1 MNRYFFEIA
10 YNGSSFHGWQ
20 RQPNAI
26 SVQEVIEDTFSKL
39 QSGKEVPIVGCG
51 RTDAGVHA
59 KKYFFHVDLPEIAN
73 IEQFIFKLNRM
84 FPKDIA
90 VFNII
95 KVNEELH
102 ARFDA
107 KNRTY
112 HYFIHQQKDPFK
124 ECLSLYFP
132 QELNFEA
139 MNAAAKL
146 LLGKKDFGSFSKLHT
161 DVKTNICEVFA
172 AEWFLT
178 ANGLYFEISANR
190 FLRNMVRA
198 IVGTLVEVGLGK
210 IKASELPGIIAAQN
224 RSEAYVSVPA
234 QGLFLW
240 EIRYEKAPQ
249 LQG

>member
-20 RQPNAI
+20 RQPNAS
-26 SVQEVIEDTFSKL
+26 SVQQVIEETFSKL
-39 QSGKEVPIVGCG
+39 NSGKEVPIVGCG

-59 KKYFFHVDLPEIAN
+59 KKYFFHVDLPEIEN
-73 IEQFIFKLNRM
+73 HEHLIFKLNRM
-84 FPKDIA
+84 FLKEIA

-95 KVNEELH
+95 KVDNELH

-112 HYFIHQQKDPFK
+112 RYFIHQQKDPFK
-124 ECLSLYFP
+124 DGLSLYFP
-132 QELNFEA
+132 QELDFQA

-161 DVKTNICEVFA
+161 DVKTNMCEVYS
-172 AEWFLT
+172 AEWLVSEQETF
-178 ANGLYFEISANR
+178 FEISANR

-198 IVGTLVEVGLGK
+198 IVGTLIDVGMGK
-210 IKASELPGIIAAQN
+210 LTSEDVFSILEAKDRQEASL
-224 RSEAYVSVPA
+224 SVPA
-234 QGLFLW
+234 HGLYLW
-240 EIRYEKAPQ
+240 DIEYDF
-249 LQG
+249 

>member
-1 MNRYFFEIA
+1 MKRYFFEIA

-20 RQPNAI
+20 RQPNAT
-26 SVQEVIEDTFSKL
+26 SVQQVIEETFSKL
-39 QSGKEVPIVGCG
+39 NSGKEVPIVGCG

-73 IEQFIFKLNRM
+73 IGQFIFKLNRM

-95 KVNEELH
+95 QVNEELH

-112 HYFIHQQKDPFK
+112 RYFIHQQKDPFK

-132 QELNFEA
+132 QELNLEA

-161 DVKTNICEVFA
+161 DVKTNICEVFS
-172 AEWFLT
+172 AEWIISKQET
-178 ANGLYFEISANR
+178 YFEITANR

-198 IVGTLVEVGLGK
+198 IVGTLLDVGMGK
-210 IKASELPGIIAAQN
+210 LNCDDVITILEAKDRQEASL
-224 RSEAYVSVPA
+224 SVPA
-234 QGLFLW
+234 HGLYLW
-240 EIRYEKAPQ
+240 DITYDF
-249 LQG
+249 

>member
-1 MNRYFFEIA
+1 MKRYFFEIA

-20 RQPNAI
+20 RQPNAT
-26 SVQEVIEDTFSKL
+26 SVQDVIEDTFSKL
-39 QSGKEVPIVGCG
+39 QSGKEVSIVGCG

-84 FPKDIA
+84 FPRDIA

-95 KVNEELH
+95 QVIEELH

-112 HYFIHQQKDPFK
+112 RYFIHQQKDPFK
-124 ECLSLYFP
+124 EGLSLYFP

-139 MNAAAKL
+139 MNVAANL

-161 DVKTNICEVFA
+161 DVKTNICEVYS
-172 AEWFLT
+172 AEWFISEKE
-178 ANGLYFEISANR
+178 AFFEISANR

-198 IVGTLVEVGLGK
+198 IVGTLIDVGTGK
-210 IKASELPGIIAAQN
+210 LTSNNVTTILEAKDRQEASL
-224 RSEAYVSVPA
+224 SVPA
-234 QGLFLW
+234 HGLYLW
-240 EIRYEKAPQ
+240 DITYDF
-249 LQG
+249 